1 MTVFILLCLLVTIA
15 LAWYGASRDRQIS
28 TALAAAGAVLILGI
42 VSGVPTGSTLSMLIS
57 ALAICTA
64 AYGMQA
70 RRQATLAAAKL
81 KRRVR

>member
-1 MTVFILLCLLVTIA
+1 MTVFILLCLAVTIA
-15 LAWYGASRDRQIS
+15 LAWYGSSRDRQVS

-42 VSGVPTGSTLSMLIS
+42 VCGVPTGSTLSMLIS